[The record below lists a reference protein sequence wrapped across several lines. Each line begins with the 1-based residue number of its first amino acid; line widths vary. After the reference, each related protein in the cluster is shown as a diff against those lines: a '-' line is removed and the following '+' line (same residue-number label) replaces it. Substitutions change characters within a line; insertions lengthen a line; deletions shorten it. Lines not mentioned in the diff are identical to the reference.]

1 MLAAPRDDDEVTND
15 DNPGDTGDQYR
26 GYLVDLLKA
35 LAEHASFS
43 YSLYAVDDRRRGDR
57 RQDGTWTGLVGEI
70 IAGVRIP
77 SITIYSNQHPLTPTV
92 AICNAWIQLHV

>member
-1 MLAAPRDDDEVTND
+1 MLAAPRDDDTATND
-15 DNPGDTGDQYR
+15 DNAGDTGDQYR

-57 RQDGTWTGLVGEI
+57 RQDGTWSGLVGEV

-77 SITIYSNQHPLTPTV
+77 SLRSKKV
-92 AICNAWIQLHV
+92 K